1 MANSLNKVMLIG
13 RLGKDPEVK
22 YTTSGAS
29 VANFSIA
36 TDESWKDK
44 EGNRQEKTEWHRIV
58 AWTKLADICGQY
70 LTKGK
75 LVYIEGSLQ
84 TRSWEDKEGNTRY
97 VTEIKAFRMSMLGSK
112 SDGEGTQAS
121 PTQTQTQDQTTQVQP
136 RQVQPQGKAAQE
148 FDDDI
153 PF

>member
-1 MANSLNKVMLIG
+1 MGNSLNKVMLIG
-13 RLGKDPEVK
+13 RLGRDPELK
-22 YTTSGAS
+22 STASGSS

-75 LVYIEGSLQ
+75 LVYIEGALQ

-112 SDGEGTQAS
+112 ADGEGTQAAPAPA
-121 PTQTQTQDQTTQVQP
+121 PTQTQP
-136 RQVQPQGKAAQE
+136 AQVQPQGKAAQE